1 MSTTPTITAK
11 STTNAGGVTVKTS
24 KQAVTQVALQPGMRI
39 TVEVDGAPLSAQ
51 QLADKQLKVSK
62 VGDSLV
68 LEMPDGSSVELV
80 DFYITEDV
88 VLNGDFWVLPADA
101 ALVQTN
107 QGLVHQLV
115 QAVEVQDT
123 GVLGQELIASAP
135 ETAANASG
143 VSLGGFVALGGA
155 ALAIAGSG
163 SVPVAAAVSETGKTL
178 SITVV
183 AGPLLP
189 THQLAV
195 EAYGQDGQQLFAR
208 TSLTLDTD
216 GKFLLTLP
224 AGYNGPVLVRVVDL
238 NTGDDYVDE
247 ATGAGVDLSIDLRAL
262 VDVSDSDAAQQ
273 AIVVSPLS
281 ELVVQAVL
289 GDAGGSEGASA
300 VEFTAAQ
307 AGALRNTD
315 KAIAEALGL
324 PTTEAIAR
332 QAVEPVITVDN
343 KPVAGN
349 LPGLVLAA
357 ISGYEAGN
365 DGGTQNAIQA
375 LSDSIGEKSGE
386 TVGDY
391 LLKGVLNVG
400 NDALTTLLDQV
411 ATVKPVFTS
420 GASGTVDENAA
431 LVKAIY
437 TAAMNNTAP
446 VSYSLKAGVDDESML
461 EIDNTTGV
469 VTLKASANYEAKSS
483 YAFTVVA
490 TNAGTSATLTTEQ
503 AVTVGVT
510 DLNDVAPVFTSGAS
524 GTVAENAALST
535 AIYTAATTDA
545 DGTAANKAVSY
556 SLKAGVGDVGLLN
569 INSTTGVVTLKASAN
584 YETKPSYAFTVV
596 ATNTGT
602 GHSLQA

>member
-1 MSTTPTITAK
+1 MSTTPTITVK

-123 GVLGQELIASAP
+123 GVLGQELIASIS
-135 ETAANASG
+135 ESAANASG

-163 SVPVAAAVSETGKTL
+163 SSPVAAALPEIVKTL

-208 TSLTLDTD
+208 TSLTLDAD

-238 NTGDDYVDE
+238 DTGDDYIDE
-247 ATGAGVDLSIDLRAL
+247 ATREGVDLSIDLRAL
-262 VDVSDSDAAQQ
+262 VDVSESDDVQQ
-273 AIVVSPLS
+273 DIVISPLS
-281 ELVVQAVL
+281 ELVVQTVL
-289 GDAGGSEGASA
+289 GDTGGREGESA
-300 VEFTAAQ
+300 VEFTADQ
-307 AGALRNTD
+307 ADTLRNTD

-332 QAVEPVITVDN
+332 QAVEPLITVD
-343 KPVAGN
+343 KTPVEGN
-349 LPGLVLAA
+349 LPGRVLAA

-365 DGGTQNAIQA
+365 TGGTQNAIQA
-375 LSDSIGEKSGE
+375 LSDSIGKKSGE

-400 NDALTTLLDQV
+400 DDALKTLLDQV

-420 GASGTVDENAA
+420 GD
-431 LVKAIY
+431 
-437 TAAMNNTAP
+437 
-446 VSYSLKAGVDDESML
+446 
-461 EIDNTTGV
+461 
-469 VTLKASANYEAKSS
+469 
-483 YAFTVVA
+483 
-490 TNAGTSATLTTEQ
+490 
-503 AVTVGVT
+503 
-510 DLNDVAPVFTSGAS
+510 S
-524 GTVAENAALST
+524 GTVAENAELST
-535 AIYTAATTDA
+535 AIYTAAMSS
-545 DGTAANKAVSY
+545 TAPASY